1 MKLLVALVL
10 CSFVISLIVGLV
22 IFPTL
27 ESEVNR
33 ARANAAY
40 QDQQRLLAQAELE
53 RARATTV
60 TAKGEADAL
69 RMSINQPIA
78 LLAIP
83 MALLALIAVAV
94 LVLTFMRDRQPR
106 REYQSP
112 YRTEAARPRTITVLV
127 NGRIETLYVPEG
139 QDPATVAHYF
149 LLAAQ
154 NRDLVVRTE
163 GVER

>member
-1 MKLLVALVL
+1 MKFLVFLVL
-10 CSFVISLIVGLV
+10 IVIIVAIVFLG
-22 IFPTL
+22 FPAM
-27 ESEVNR
+27 EVELTR
-33 ARANAAY
+33 AKANSAY
-40 QDQQRLLAQAELE
+40 AEQQKLLAQAEIE

-83 MALLALIAVAV
+83 MALLVLMAVVV

-154 NRDLVVRTE
+154 NRDLVVWTE
-163 GVER
+163 EVER

>member
-1 MKLLVALVL
+1 MKAIIVLIIVATAV
-10 CSFVISLIVGLV
+10 SLIVGLV
-22 IFPTL
+22 VFPAL
-27 ESEVNR
+27 EAEVNR
-33 ARANAAY
+33 TRSNAAY

-53 RARATTV
+53 RARAVTV

-83 MALLALIAVAV
+83 MALLALVAVAV

-154 NRDLVVRTE
+154 NSDLVVWTE
-163 GVER
+163 GVKR

>member
-33 ARANAAY
+33 TRANAVY

-83 MALLALIAVAV
+83 MALLALVAVAV
-94 LVLTFMRDRQPR
+94 LVLTFMRDGQPR
-106 REYQSP
+106 REHQPSYQQ
-112 YRTEAARPRTITVLV
+112 AKTISVLV
-127 NGRIETLYVPEG
+127 NGRVETLYVPEG
-139 QDPATVAHYF
+139 QDPSRVAYYF
-149 LLAAQ
+149 LLAAK
-154 NRDLVVRTE
+154 NRDLVVWTE
-163 GVER
+163 GVEK

>member
-53 RARATTV
+53 RARA
-60 TAKGEADAL
+60 GEAGGDGEQEDAGGIWRGAFWL
-69 RMSINQPIA
+69 GGA
-78 LLAIP
+78 
-83 MALLALIAVAV
+83 
-94 LVLTFMRDRQPR
+94 
-106 REYQSP
+106 
-112 YRTEAARPRTITVLV
+112 
-127 NGRIETLYVPEG
+127 EG
-139 QDPATVAHYF
+139 CDA
-149 LLAAQ
+149 
-154 NRDLVVRTE
+154 
-163 GVER
+163 GV